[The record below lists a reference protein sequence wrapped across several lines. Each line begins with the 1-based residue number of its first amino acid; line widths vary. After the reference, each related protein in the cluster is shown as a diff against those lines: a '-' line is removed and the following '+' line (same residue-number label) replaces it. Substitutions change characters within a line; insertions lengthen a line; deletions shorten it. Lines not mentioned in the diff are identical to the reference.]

1 MNDANMAEVRGQFR
15 VSSRFNILDLATMGS
30 HAMCGTDAIVGAGVE
45 TTWYH
50 FVVSITEGSTLIN
63 SAAAKFSSRNEI
75 RDLIGQS
82 NLLLNLVRRD
92 LTVRYK
98 RSVIGFFWS
107 MLNPLILMIILT
119 IVFSSLF
126 RFEGIS
132 HYEVYF
138 LSEYMVFGFFAQT
151 TAQSMMSLSWNGSL
165 MKRIRVPKS
174 IFAISTTLSGLVNL
188 CLAYIPL
195 FIIMIVR
202 GAPIRPA
209 ILFLPV
215 AFAIIAIFTLGVSF
229 LLSALAVYFEDVSQI
244 WQVSTM
250 ALMYMTPII
259 YPIQIVPYKFYWL
272 IRSNPLTQLF
282 KLARDPV
289 FHGTLPEAHIFLG
302 SIAIAITSL
311 VIGWYVFHRLSRGF
325 YEHL

>member
-1 MNDANMAEVRGQFR
+1 M
-15 VSSRFNILDLATMGS
+15 
-30 HAMCGTDAIVGAGVE
+30 
-45 TTWYH
+45 
-50 FVVSITEGSTLIN
+50 SITVTPVLHN
-63 SAAAKFSSRNEI
+63 SATTKFSSGREI
-75 RDLIGQS
+75 RELIENR

-98 RSVIGFFWS
+98 RSMIGFFWT

-119 IVFSSLF
+119 IVFSNLF

-138 LSEYMVFGFFAQT
+138 LSEYLVFGFFAQT
-151 TAQSMMSLSWNGSL
+151 TVQSMMSLSWNGSL
-165 MKRIRVPKS
+165 MKRVRVPKS
-174 IFAISTTLSGLVNL
+174 IFAISTTVSGLVNL

-202 GAPIRPA
+202 GAPIRPSV
-209 ILFLPV
+209 LFLPV
-215 AFAIIAIFTLGVSF
+215 AFVIIAIFTLGVSL
-229 LLSALAVYFEDVSQI
+229 LLSALAVYFDDVSQMY
-244 WQVSTM
+244 QVATL

-259 YPIQIVPYKFYWL
+259 YPIDIVPYKFLWL
-272 IRSNPLTQLF
+272 IRGNPLTQLL

-289 FHGTLPEAHIFLG
+289 YHGTLPEPHIFIG
-302 SIAIAITSL
+302 SVAIALLSV
-311 VIGWYVFHRLSRGF
+311 VIGWFVFHRLSRGF